1 MDKIYDKS
9 KLTTDMVM
17 EAMREAGLIEDT
29 FILGNDKV
37 TGLYKLNTNGMIIY
51 FREDSKERFQKTFK
65 EAIKEHL
72 SKEEYIPS
80 KKKAAMEHYIQNNT
94 L

>member
-9 KLTTDMVM
+9 KLTIDMLT
-17 EAMREAGLIEDT
+17 ETMREAGLIEDT
-29 FILGNDKV
+29 FILGKDKV

-51 FREDSKERFQKTFK
+51 FGEDGKEQFERAFK

-72 SKEEYIPS
+72 SKEKYIPS
-80 KKKAAMEHYIQNNT
+80 KKKAAMEQYVK
-94 L
+94 